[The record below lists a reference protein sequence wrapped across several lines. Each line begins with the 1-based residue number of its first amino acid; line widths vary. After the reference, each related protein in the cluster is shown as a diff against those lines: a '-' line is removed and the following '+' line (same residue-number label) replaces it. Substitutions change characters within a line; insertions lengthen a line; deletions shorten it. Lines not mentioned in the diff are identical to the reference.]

1 MAIAGVAVVWRA
13 SGATGRRIVHPTI
26 YSLRSHGAYS
36 RAGSSWRRR
45 MTYGTMRSS
54 TLQVIAI
61 GAIIA
66 GGASQLVSAQKTL
79 KITIPMRSR
88 LTPVQRL
95 NRKGVE
101 AINKNDLRKAEHFFY
116 KAYLYDPADPFT
128 LNNLGYISELQGQ
141 LEAADKFYKLASEQ
155 SSNANIDMSNVKD
168 LKGKPMKLAFEDL
181 RERPMQVNRMNV
193 DAMQLL
199 SQGRGFEA
207 TELLKHALALEPQNA
222 FTLNN
227 LGAADETIGDYQD
240 AMKYYREAASSNSND
255 TVAVSQDRSWGGKPV
270 TKMAAANADRLQKW
284 MTAINPSAAEAELY
298 NRRGVFAINE
308 NNWEQARQ
316 DFLRAYSLD
325 PSSAFSLNN
334 RGYVAEM
341 DGDLESAQYFYQKA
355 QQAGGAEVRVGLATS
370 QAALGQPLGHLAS
383 DSTDKVGGALATYSH
398 QRRTQTGPVELT
410 PRNGAQ
416 LAPPASGAPQPPTSQ
431 NNPGETH

>member
-1 MAIAGVAVVWRA
+1 
-13 SGATGRRIVHPTI
+13 
-26 YSLRSHGAYS
+26 
-36 RAGSSWRRR
+36 
-45 MTYGTMRSS
+45 MRST
-54 TLQVIAI
+54 TLQVVAI

-66 GGASQLVSAQKTL
+66 GGAFQSACAQKTL
-79 KITIPMRSR
+79 KITIPMRSK

-101 AINKNDLRKAEHFFY
+101 AVEKNDYAKAEHYFY

-141 LEAADKFYKLASEQ
+141 LEAADKFYKLSSEQ
-155 SSNANIDMSNVKD
+155 GSNADIDMSNVSD

-181 RERPMQVNRMNV
+181 REKPMQVNRMNV
-193 DAMQLL
+193 DAMRLL
-199 SQGRGFEA
+199 SQGRAFEA

-227 LGAADETIGDYQD
+227 LGAANETVGDYTD
-240 AMKYYREAASSNSND
+240 AIKYYREAANSGSNAV
-255 TVAVSQDRSWGGKPV
+255 VAEAQDHSWNGKPLR
-270 TKMAAANADRLQKW
+270 KMAAANADRLQKW
-284 MTAINPSAAEAELY
+284 MSNINASAAQAELY
-298 NRRGVFAINE
+298 NRRGVFAMNE
-308 NNWEQARQ
+308 NNWEVARQ

-341 DGDLESAQYFYQKA
+341 EGDLESAQYFYQKA
-355 QQAGGAEVRVGLATS
+355 QQAGGAEQRVGLATS
-370 QAALGQPLGHLAS
+370 QAALGQPLGHLAA
-383 DSTDKVGGALATYSH
+383 DSNFKVNGALANYSN

-416 LAPPASGAPQPPTSQ
+416 LAPPASGAPQPPATQ